1 MYSEIHTTGISTRCV
16 SAEIRETFKRYNE
29 LGGVPFETFFDALP
43 ADYKT
48 HMAVVVLE
56 PRGGFFYRHYG
67 QAIIAVTGFDMTG
80 KRTTD
85 FDSDVGRFFS
95 HIYEQAAAE
104 QKPIF
109 TLHRASHALNVHVW
123 ERLVLPFVSRGGEVV
138 LAAVIIPRE
147 FKSEFLQ
154 SVLASSPDAIFAIR
168 STRDDDCHIVDAVI
182 VAANDRFARSTGQS
196 VEQIEGR
203 RLREVMPGHWQNE
216 IWPRYVK
223 VIDSR
228 QPDTFE
234 TEYRQDGLNGWFR
247 VSAIP
252 LGDGLNVCF
261 TDITKLKTAIASA
274 EAALREAEAARE
286 ELRCQSFTDH
296 LTGILNRRGFD
307 MELRSLQAGQS
318 RYATLF
324 AIITIDVD
332 HFKQVNDKHG
342 HVIGDAVLIG
352 VSDVISNETC
362 AGVDII
368 GRIGGEEFMVAMPH
382 TTLPEAAILAERLRL
397 RLARTAFYN
406 GCEEFFVTASFGV
419 KQAGRDQA
427 LREVLCEVDRA
438 LYQAKRA
445 GRNGVVCADTE
456 METEAGRAAE

>member
-1 MYSEIHTTGISTRCV
+1 MYSEIHLTGISIRCV
-16 SAEIRETFKRYNE
+16 SAEIRGTFKIYNE
-29 LGGVPFETFFDALP
+29 LAGVPFETFFDALP
-43 ADYKT
+43 ADYKA
-48 HMAVVVLE
+48 HMAVVVPE
-56 PRGGFFYRHYG
+56 PQGGFFYRHYG
-67 QAIIAVTGFDMTG
+67 QAIMAVTGFDMTG

-95 HIYEQAAAE
+95 RIYEQASAE

-123 ERLVLPFVSRGGEVV
+123 ERLVLPFTARGGETVV
-138 LAAVIIPRE
+138 AAVIIPRE

-168 STRDDDCHIVDAVI
+168 SMRDDDGHVVDALI
-182 VAANDRFARSTGQS
+182 VAANDRFARSTGRT
-196 VEQIEGR
+196 VEQLEGR
-203 RLREVMPGHWQNE
+203 RLHEIMPGHWHNG
-216 IWPRYVK
+216 IWARYMQ
-223 VIDSR
+223 VIDDR

-234 TEYRQDGLNGWFR
+234 TEYRQDGLDGWFR

-274 EAALREAEAARE
+274 EAALRDAEAARE
-286 ELRCQSFTDH
+286 ELRHQSFTDH

-307 MELRSLQAGQS
+307 MALRSLQFGQS
-318 RYATLF
+318 RYATSF
-324 AIITIDVD
+324 AVISIDVD
-332 HFKQVNDKHG
+332 HFKQVNDEYG
-342 HVIGDAVLIG
+342 HAIGDTVLIG
-352 VSDVISNETC
+352 VSNVLSDETR

-368 GRIGGEEFMVAMPH
+368 GRVGGEEFMVAMPH

-397 RLARTAFYN
+397 KLARTAFHD
-406 GCEEFFVTASFGV
+406 GLKEFFVTASFGV
-419 KQAGRDQA
+419 KQARRA
-427 LREVLCEVDRA
+427 EPLREILCEVDGA

-445 GRNGVVCADTE
+445 GRNVVICIENHVGPGNGPATE
-456 METEAGRAAE
+456 